1 VYLGSSVTNDEDCAG
16 VVKLQRTAVMGVLT
30 KTCKNESVSSITK
43 LRLMKALVWPVR
55 IYRCDAWT
63 MKGRRRGAFGL
74 LRTIHTE
81 VAENS
86 MDEAAGN

>member
-1 VYLGSSVTNDEDCAG
+1 
-16 VVKLQRTAVMGVLT
+16 
-30 KTCKNESVSSITK
+30 
-43 LRLMKALVWPVR
+43 MKALVWPVR